1 MEFLKGHNEMR
12 FMKAFPSLSAWTKH
26 GGEDHGHGN
35 GKGPMLETGKIWIQ
49 GHLIALNKFKSLSLD
64 QLWLLEEHVISV
76 DLEWPLSS
84 EELQRIVDTSEMETK
99 VSTFEEGN
107 NLEAKYYQN
116 MSENIYVSVYN

>member
-1 MEFLKGHNEMR
+1 
-12 FMKAFPSLSAWTKH
+12 
-26 GGEDHGHGN
+26 
-35 GKGPMLETGKIWIQ
+35 MLETGKIWIQ
-49 GHLIALNKFKSLSLD
+49 GHSIALNKFKSLSLD

-107 NLEAKYYQN
+107 NLEAKYYRN